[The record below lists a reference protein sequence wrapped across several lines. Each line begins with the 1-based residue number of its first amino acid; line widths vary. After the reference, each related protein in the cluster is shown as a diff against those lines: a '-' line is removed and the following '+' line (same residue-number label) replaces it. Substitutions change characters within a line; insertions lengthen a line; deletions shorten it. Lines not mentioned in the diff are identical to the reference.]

1 MGRERSK
8 AADEAW
14 EIVEREKRID
24 GFIRRLSIGAW
35 GVTLVVVLAFAGMT
49 GLQVFEMVQ
58 AARQEH
64 VPWSTVAASAIPFF
78 VIMGGLAVLIATLS
92 TIAMFLRLRTSSL
105 AEIQLRLAAL
115 EDMLTSQPDERSSGP
130 R

>member
-64 VPWSTVAASAIPFF
+64 VPWSTVVASAIPFF
-78 VIMGGLAVLIATLS
+78 VILGGLAVLIATLS

>member
-64 VPWSTVAASAIPFF
+64 VPWSTVVASAIPFF
-78 VIMGGLAVLIATLS
+78 VILGGLAVLIATLS

-115 EDMLTSQPDERSSGP
+115 EDMLTSQPDERSAGP